1 MQKIMLQI
9 QREMREADSMLQV
22 VRRAAAMQCIAMCY
36 EPTACYKLSYN
47 WWPSIRRAA
56 ALHGGILGSTT
67 FVSV

>member
-36 EPTACYKLSYN
+36 DPTACHKLSYN